1 MIMAISAQQVK
12 VLREKTGAGMMDC
25 KKALAECGGEEEKAI
40 TYLREK
46 GLAKAAKRADRAAS
60 EGVIGL
66 YEAADG
72 SVAALAEFKCE
83 TDFVAKSDDFKAFAA
98 KLVDKTSASLP
109 EGVAPMAENVLED
122 AGLKGEF
129 SGLLAALGE
138 NIQPGRSAK
147 LVAQGGIVGSYVHSN
162 GKLGVLVEVL
172 ADNPVDAVKDFAH
185 DAAMQVAA
193 TNPTAVYPEELPQ
206 DVLEK
211 EKTIYKQQAI
221 DEGKPENIA
230 EKIVLGRIN
239 KFYKEVCLNEQ
250 PFIKDDK
257 KTLKQL
263 AAEVG
268 KTAGCEVKLG
278 RFVRLN
284 LGETTEA

>member
-1 MIMAISAQQVK
+1 MAITAQQVK
-12 VLREKTGAGMMDC
+12 ALRDKTGAGMMDC
-25 KKALAECGGEEEKAI
+25 KKALAESGGDLDQAV

-46 GLAKAAKRADRAAS
+46 GLAKAAKRAGRAAS

-66 YEAADG
+66 YENADATMAAM
-72 SVAALAEFKCE
+72 VELKCE
-83 TDFVAKSDDFKAFAA
+83 TDFVAKSDDFKAFAPELA
-98 KLVDKTSASLP
+98 ETLAESLP
-109 EGVAPMAENVLED
+109 QGVDAISGEALD
-122 AGLKGEF
+122 TAGLKGRF
-129 SGLLAALGE
+129 SDLLAALGE

-147 LVAQGGIVGSYVHSN
+147 LAAEGGIVGTYVHSN
-162 GKLGVLVEVL
+162 GKIGVLVEVL
-172 ADNPVDAVKDFAH
+172 AGNVTDQVKSFAH

-193 TNPTAVYPEELPQ
+193 ANPSAVYPEELPQ

-211 EKTIYKQQAI
+211 EKAIYKQQAI

-230 EKIVLGRIN
+230 EKIVEGRIK

-257 KTLKQL
+257 KTMSQL

-268 KTAGCEVKLG
+268 KAAGCEVKLG
-278 RFVRLN
+278 RFVRLY
-284 LGETTEA
+284 LGEDAEE